1 MNDPGEATAR
11 FRATVHY
18 DGAAFHGSQ
27 LQPAL
32 RTVQGE
38 IETALSSLL
47 DRPVR
52 IELAGRTDAGVH
64 AAGQEI
70 AFDAPARRDPDELRR
85 GLDALAGEDIWIE
98 GVRPAEDGFHPRF
111 AATGR
116 RYEYLVG
123 VGPEARTPILRGRIW
138 AAGPDLDF
146 DALARLA
153 GPIAGERSFEGF
165 AKSGQPERGT
175 RCAVETAG
183 WRRTPTGLL
192 SFEIVADRFLH
203 HMVRYLVGTLV
214 EAASG
219 RRDPADVGLLLE
231 AGEPSRAAYPAPPAG
246 LYLTG
251 VRYPDGW
258 NRGPGVPGLSA
269 ALGGPA

>member
-1 MNDPGEATAR
+1 MNEPGEPTAR

-27 LQPAL
+27 LQPEV

-38 IETALSSLL
+38 MESALSRLL
-47 DRPVR
+47 DRSAR
-52 IELAGRTDAGVH
+52 IELAGRTDTGVH

-70 AFDAPARRDPDELRR
+70 AFDAPARWAPAELRR
-85 GLDALAGEDIWIE
+85 GLDALAGDDIWIE
-98 GVRPAEDGFHPRF
+98 RVREAEDGFHPRF

-116 RYEYLVG
+116 RYEYLLG
-123 VGPEARTPILRGRIW
+123 AEPDARSPLLRGRIW
-138 AAGPDLDF
+138 AVGRDLDLA
-146 DALARLA
+146 ALVRLA
-153 GPIAGERSFEGF
+153 AGIAGERSFEGF

-175 RCAVETAG
+175 RCRVERAVWTVL
-183 WRRTPTGLL
+183 PTGLL

-203 HMVRYLVGTLV
+203 HMVRYLVGTSV

-219 RRDPADVGLLLE
+219 GRDPDDFAFLLE
-231 AGEPSRAAYPAPPAG
+231 GGGEPSRAAYPAPPEG

-251 VRYPDGW
+251 VRYADDW
-258 NRGPGVPGLSA
+258 NRHRGVPGLSA
-269 ALGGPA
+269 SRT